1 VRRFRTNFRSRRRFS
16 APGRAPGGRKKV
28 WINKTFS
35 AIGTQVLGTFEFA
48 DLFELV
54 AAEDYT
60 DPTSTTQKIEYATV
74 VRSVGQVQCDLIVE
88 APGANGILWSAAV
101 FVRSQT
107 AVLAEFSAAPTGQLF
122 FIHPESPSTTAQ
134 SEHIARLQPLHW
146 QPWRSYSAA
155 FRPNAD
161 PAGCSEFFSDINLPS
176 EATPYK
182 WDITQRRRMRTDES
196 LWLLVSGVFICLVG
210 GENSPVVNTVMS
222 RTLIHD
228 D

>member
-1 VRRFRTNFRSRRRFS
+1 VRRFRTNSRRRRFS

-35 AIGTQVLGTFEFA
+35 ALGTPVLGILEFA
-48 DLFELV
+48 DIFELV

-74 VRSVGQVQCDLIVE
+74 VRSVGQVQCDLIIE

-107 AVLAEFSAAPTGQLF
+107 AVLAEFSAAPTGVLF

-134 SEHIARLQPLHW
+134 SEHLARLQPLHW
-146 QPWRSYSAA
+146 VPWRSYSAA
-155 FRPNAD
+155 FRPN
-161 PAGCSEFFSDINLPS
+161 PGGQCSEFFADVNLPP
-176 EATPYK
+176 EALPYK

-196 LWLLVSGVFICLVG
+196 LWLVVSGIFICPVG